1 VCHVVNISLGHSLL
15 NLHRHT
21 CASKNIQISA
31 DGCAYRITEVYMHHS
46 ETLYSWAITEAVT
59 CYTSTRDFFLSCSNI

>member
-1 VCHVVNISLGHSLL
+1 
-15 NLHRHT
+15 
-21 CASKNIQISA
+21 
-31 DGCAYRITEVYMHHS
+31 MHHS